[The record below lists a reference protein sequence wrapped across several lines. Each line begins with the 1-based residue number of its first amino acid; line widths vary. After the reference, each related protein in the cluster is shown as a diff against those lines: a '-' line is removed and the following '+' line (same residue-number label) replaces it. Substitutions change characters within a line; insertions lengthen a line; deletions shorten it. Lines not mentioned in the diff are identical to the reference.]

1 MNKLYVVAASIL
13 SLTFLNA
20 QSITSVSSNQ
30 NLLISQKRPA
40 AVLYTQTQTSSN
52 GIVSDVLSNG
62 NFIIAADDFTLA
74 TDAQVKKF
82 SFLGF
87 QNAGTMTTINR
98 GMIMYV
104 YTDNGGK
111 PSGFPG
117 STDAYVAK
125 IDLTQSS
132 TAYTI
137 TTPAT
142 GYFVYNVNVEEALG
156 SPLSLA
162 ANTKYWVTF
171 APKVNLTTYSSSE
184 RWNWIVGTVKA
195 EKAKLIDPAN
205 AFGVGATA
213 WTPIS
218 DLTADASYNGLAFSV
233 EDNNN
238 LGTTESYSTI
248 GDIIVTQS
256 ADQLHIL
263 TKNDKSKSAVV
274 YSADG
279 KVALRGSGDRIN
291 IATLPKGIYIVNV
304 TTLSGKIL
312 STKFIKK

>member
-30 NLLISQKRPA
+30 NLLISHKRPA

-87 QNAGTMTTINR
+87 QNAVTMTTINR

-142 GYFVYNVNVEEALG
+142 GYFVYNVDVEEALG
-156 SPLSLA
+156 RPLSLA

-171 APKVNLTTYSSSE
+171 APKVNLTTYSASE
-184 RWNWIVGTVKA
+184 RWNWIVGTVNA

-205 AFGVGATA
+205 AFGVGATD

-218 DLTADASYNGLAFSV
+218 ALTADASYNGLAFSV

-256 ADQLHIL
+256 ADQLHIF
-263 TKNDKSKSAVV
+263 TKNDKSKSSVV

-279 KVALRGSGDRIN
+279 KVALKGSGDRIN
-291 IATLPKGIYIVNV
+291 IATLPTGIYIVNV
-304 TTLSGKIL
+304 KTLSGKIL
-312 STKFIKK
+312 NTKFIKK